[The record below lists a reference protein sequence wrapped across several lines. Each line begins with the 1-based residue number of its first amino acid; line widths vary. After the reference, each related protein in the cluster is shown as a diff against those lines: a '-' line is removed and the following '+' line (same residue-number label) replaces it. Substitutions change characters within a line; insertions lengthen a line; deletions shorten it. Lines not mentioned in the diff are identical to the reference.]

1 MTKFL
6 KYSLAGGLVIALCWG
21 AAIGF
26 WRYRQTTPSNL
37 ELGLCLFAFPALLLA
52 GLFFWAKRANKKDT
66 DPPQASSDT
75 RALQASAK
83 PHDAAVQELLL
94 LAWNQSNRLGDS
106 TSDVLAK
113 LADPPGLDLDKTLK
127 DDGGFPILTG
137 RMTDI
142 DADALRLPLMQH
154 EAERAAQLDDSIL
167 RAIAILERTITPV
180 LLQAHAIAQQS
191 QQTQWTEHLDAIC
204 IAPAGWPADAVDY
217 LHAKLTRWA
226 NDAGLPAI
234 TIHPASESGPLALR
248 SRFPVPPAGNP
259 PQTDISGLTL
269 ILACDSSLSRQ
280 ALDSLSDQGLLYST
294 RNPNGLLPSEGAA
307 ALLVM
312 HGQQADLQAC
322 LRQTPQLFSASVR
335 LWLPATT
342 WKDTAHHETAS
353 ATALMPHLLD
363 AAGIAASEVN
373 YMAIHAGPGKP
384 TLSHALETQR
394 QLFSDLDT
402 ETGLVLT
409 APALGSQGCAAL
421 WGHATLAAEK
431 TRQSGQAGCVYIA
444 DTRGHQT
451 GLVTPLPVGAPA

>member
-6 KYSLAGGLVIALCWG
+6 KYSLAGGLIIALCWG

-37 ELGLCLFAFPALLLA
+37 ELGLCLFALPALLLA
-52 GLFFWAKRANKKDT
+52 GLFFWTNRANKKDA

-83 PHDAAVQELLL
+83 PHDAAVQELIL

-106 TSDVLAK
+106 TADVLAK

-127 DDGGFPILTG
+127 DDDGFPILTG
-137 RMTDI
+137 RMADI
-142 DADALRLPLMQH
+142 DADALRMPFMQH
-154 EAERAAQLDDSIL
+154 DVERATQLDDSIL

-191 QQTQWTEHLDAIC
+191 RQTQWTEHLDAIC

-217 LHAKLTRWA
+217 LHAKLTTWA
-226 NDAGLPAI
+226 NNAGLPTI
-234 TIHPASESGPLALR
+234 TIHPTSESGPLALR
-248 SRFPVPPAGNP
+248 SRFPVPPPGSP
-259 PQTDISGLTL
+259 PHTDTSGLTL

-280 ALDSLSDQGLLYST
+280 ALDSLADQGLLYSA

-307 ALLVM
+307 ALLLM
-312 HGQQADLQAC
+312 HSQQTDLQAC
-322 LRQTPQLFSASVR
+322 LRQNPQLFNTSVR
-335 LWLPATT
+335 LWLPATA
-342 WKDTAHHETAS
+342 WKDATDHETTS

-363 AAGIAASEVN
+363 AAGIAANEVS

-384 TLSHALETQR
+384 ALSHALDTQR
-394 QLFSDLDT
+394 QLFSDLDA

-444 DTRGHQT
+444 DRRGHQT
-451 GLVTPLPVGAPA
+451 GLVTPLPVSALA